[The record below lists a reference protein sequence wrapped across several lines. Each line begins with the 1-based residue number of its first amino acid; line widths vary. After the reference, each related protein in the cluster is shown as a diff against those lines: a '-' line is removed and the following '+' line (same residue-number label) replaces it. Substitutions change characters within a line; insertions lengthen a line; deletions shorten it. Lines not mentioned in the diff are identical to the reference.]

1 MTVKINVCLVEKLWS
16 QEELRE
22 KFNATKDPAP
32 LKNLTED
39 ERKELLQKV
48 VILLL
53 TINDNETLAVRNY
66 LEPFDEGGDTY
77 KFTKCVAFGCG
88 KVSHHSIYYIGK
100 FGACPAAI
108 TVIPPGSEVRGG
120 AINVPMMAFESFP
133 NIGAIIGVGVACGVR
148 NKASMCDVLV
158 STQIVNYDQ
167 GRAQQGGFVSRGTKI
182 NASAYLRSLFT
193 QLVKWP
199 NDSIRQ
205 RLTDSKMPI
214 PKVKSGVILSGPY
227 LIDDP
232 NFQKVL
238 IEDFASEAIGIEMEG
253 AYLFAATQETSINVI
268 IIKAVCDFG
277 DGKKNKVY
285 QPTAALLAA
294 DLVYKQLSDP
304 DVPENLRK

>member
-1 MTVKINVCLVEKLWS
+1 M
-16 QEELRE
+16 
-22 KFNATKDPAP
+22 
-32 LKNLTED
+32 
-39 ERKELLQKV
+39 LQKV
-48 VILLL
+48 VVLLL

-66 LEPFDEGGDTY
+66 LEPFDECGDTY
-77 KFTKCVAFGCG
+77 KFTKCVTFGG
-88 KVSHHSIYYIGK
+88 KVSHHAIYYIGK

-108 TVIPPGSEVRGG
+108 TAIQPGSEVRGG
-120 AINVPMMAFESFP
+120 AINVPMMAYQSFP
-133 NIGAIIGVGVACGVR
+133 NIGAIIGVGVACGV
-148 NKASMCDVLV
+148 KKKVKMCDVLV

-167 GRAQQGGFVSRGTKI
+167 ARAQQGGFLSRGTKI

-205 RLTDSKMPI
+205 RLTDSKMPN

-232 NFQKVL
+232 KFQDVL

-253 AYLFAATQETSINVI
+253 ACLFAATQETATNVI
-268 IIKAVCDFG
+268 IVKAVCDYG

-294 DLVYKQLSDP
+294 DFLYKQLSDP
-304 DVPENLRK
+304 DVPDMIKAKTGIVT